1 MKTDKKE
8 PAMTQRTPEEMM
20 NLILSRAEN
29 DAHIRVVGMEGSRTN
44 QNIPKDR
51 FQDFDVTYFVDDPA
65 LYTEDD
71 TWVNVFGERSSCK
84 SPRTWSFSPPSRM
97 GTAS

>member
-1 MKTDKKE
+1 
-8 PAMTQRTPEEMM
+8 MTQRTPEEMM

-65 LYTEDD
+65 LYTKDD
-71 TWVNVFGERSSCK
+71 TWVNAFGERLIMQ
-84 SPRTWSFSPPSRM
+84 SPRTWNFSPPSRR

>member
-29 DAHIRVVGMEGSRTN
+29 DAHIRVVGMEG
-44 QNIPKDR
+44 
-51 FQDFDVTYFVDDPA
+51 
-65 LYTEDD
+65 
-71 TWVNVFGERSSCK
+71 
-84 SPRTWSFSPPSRM
+84 
-97 GTAS
+97 

>member
-44 QNIPKDR
+44 QNLSLIHI
-51 FQDFDVTYFVDDPA
+51 
-65 LYTEDD
+65 
-71 TWVNVFGERSSCK
+71 
-84 SPRTWSFSPPSRM
+84 
-97 GTAS
+97 

>member
-1 MKTDKKE
+1 MQTDKKE

-29 DAHIRVVGMEGSRTN
+29 DVHIRVVGMEGSRTN

-51 FQDFDVTYFVDDPA
+51 C
-65 LYTEDD
+65 
-71 TWVNVFGERSSCK
+71 R
-84 SPRTWSFSPPSRM
+84 
-97 GTAS
+97 